1 MRKAFL
7 VTLVLV
13 ILAGCGSTPTP
24 TPATIATQPP
34 EPPATNIQVPT
45 DEVVLDP
52 SGTMVLVPA
61 GDFQMGCDPAHNGG
75 FTCAPDELPLHTVK
89 QDGYYIDIFEVSNAQ
104 YAGCV
109 KDSACEPPSNFSSE
123 TQASYYDNPA
133 YNNFPVVYVTWK
145 DAKDYCT
152 WAGKRLPT
160 EAEWEKAARGTTI
173 KTYTWGDD
181 EPSCTLANI
190 YNNTTSSNCVGD
202 TSAVGS
208 HPDSVSQYGA
218 KDMVGNVW
226 EWVSDWY
233 SETYYKTSSA
243 ENPTGPSAD
252 TFKVLRGGGWRA
264 SWVFS
269 RTASRSYDPD
279 FNSSNDLGFRCV
291 STSAGN

>member
-1 MRKAFL
+1 MKKAFL
-7 VTLVLV
+7 ITLVIV
-13 ILAGCGSTPTP
+13 ILAGCGSTPTE
-24 TPATIATQPP
+24 TPASITTQPP
-34 EPPATNIQVPT
+34 EPTATNATAPVT
-45 DEVVLDP
+45 SEVFPD
-52 SGTMVLVPA
+52 MVLVP
-61 GDFQMGCDPAHNGG
+61 GGEFQMGCDPDHNGG
-75 FTCAPDELPLHTVK
+75 FTCPTDELPLHTVK
-89 QDGYYIDIFEVSNAQ
+89 LDEFFIDIYEVSNAH
-104 YAGCV
+104 YAACV
-109 KDSACEPPSNFSSE
+109 KDGVCEPPSNFSSE
-123 TQASYYDNPA
+123 TQTSYYDNITYA
-133 YNNFPVVYVTWK
+133 NFPVVYVAWK
-145 DAKDYCT
+145 DAENYCT
-152 WAGKRLPT
+152 WASKRLPT

-243 ENPTGPSAD
+243 ENPTGASAD

-291 STSAGN
+291 SISGGD